1 MRLLIDIGNSTV
13 VVAASDAQ
21 GNILA
26 TSRFKTDK
34 GMSEETVASNI
45 SISLAKLTYNKSEER
60 REDNSIT
67 VSSVVPELNAVMAS
81 ILKKQTGI
89 APHFVTYDD
98 VARFMAIDVDE
109 PHKVGIDRLVDA
121 LGTVAL
127 YGAPAIIIDMGTA
140 TTVGIVDSRS
150 AFIGGMIMPGI
161 NTSLRALQ
169 SRASLLPAVEVEA
182 PPSLIGRNTI
192 HCMQSGIVYGNA
204 CMTDG
209 IIDRIS
215 RQYDCDFT
223 VVATGGMAKVIV
235 PYCLHPIVI
244 DPLIQLRGLYR
255 LSCISQGEA

>member
-1 MRLLIDIGNSTV
+1 M
-13 VVAASDAQ
+13 
-21 GNILA
+21 ILA
-26 TSRFKTDK
+26 LDMGNTNIVLGGIDENKIHFVSRVVTDRKKTEDEYAVIF
-34 GMSEETVASNI
+34 S
-45 SISLAKLTYNKSEER
+45 SILNMY
-60 REDNSIT
+60 SIDRKEIT
-67 VSSVVPELNAVMAS
+67 GAIISSVVPPLVNIIKEAVEKMIGITPLIVGPGVKTGLNIKIDNPAQLGCDLVVGAVAA
-81 ILKKQTGI
+81 THEYP
-89 APHFVTYDD
+89 AP
-98 VARFMAIDVDE
+98 
-109 PHKVGIDRLVDA
+109 L
-121 LGTVAL
+121 
-127 YGAPAIIIDMGTA
+127 IIIDMGTA
-140 TTVGIVDSRS
+140 TTVGIVDSRP